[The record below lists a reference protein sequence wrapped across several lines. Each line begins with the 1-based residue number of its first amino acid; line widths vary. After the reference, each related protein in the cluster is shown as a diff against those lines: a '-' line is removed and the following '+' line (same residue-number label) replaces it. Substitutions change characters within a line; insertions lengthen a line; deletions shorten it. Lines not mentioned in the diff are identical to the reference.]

1 VSRAEPAGHVI
12 ELRPGTRLIRDL
24 AYRAAFT
31 VRIDGT
37 DQSYVDLDDPRRLE
51 FDYVQRIADLTDV
64 LAEPGRPLRVVHVGG
79 GALTLPRYVAVTRP
93 RSPQIVLEP
102 DAGLTAFV
110 RRHLPL
116 PPRSGIRVRGV
127 DGRTGIEA
135 LPDARAEL
143 IIVDAFVGA
152 QVPAELT
159 TIEFLTDVRRALVPS
174 GTVVINV
181 TDRGPSTYGRRV
193 LAGVRSVFAHT
204 VLSAEPSTLKG
215 RRFGN
220 LLMVGSDAPLPVTA
234 FAERAGRGPYPYR
247 VLHGGRLAQ
256 LASGHTGFTL
266 ADAQRSAPPD
276 PRLSWPSS

>member
-1 VSRAEPAGHVI
+1 VGRSGRADGVI
-12 ELRPGTRLIRDL
+12 ELRPGTRFIRDL

-31 VRIDGT
+31 VRIDGA

-51 FDYVQRIADLTDV
+51 FDYVQRIAEVIDV
-64 LAEPGRPLRVVHVGG
+64 LAEPNRPLRVAHVGG
-79 GALTLPRYVAVTRP
+79 GALTVPRYVAASRP
-93 RSPQIVLEP
+93 RSAQLVFEP
-102 DAGLTAFV
+102 DADLTAFV
-110 RRHLPL
+110 RKHLPL
-116 PPRSGIRVRGV
+116 PQRSGIRVRAQDGQSGV
-127 DGRTGIEA
+127 RE
-135 LPDARAEL
+135 LPAGTREL

-159 TIEFLTDVRRALVPS
+159 TMEFLTDVRRALVPS
-174 GTVVINV
+174 GTVVINF

-193 LAGVRSVFAHT
+193 LAGLGSVFAHT

-220 LLMVGSDAPLPVTA
+220 VLVLGSDAPLPVTA
-234 FAERAGRGPYPYR
+234 FAERASRGPYPYR

-266 ADAQRSAPPD
+266 ADAQRSALPD

>member
-1 VSRAEPAGHVI
+1 VSRVEPAGHVI

-51 FDYVQRIADLTDV
+51 FDYVQRIADVIDV
-64 LAEPGRPLRVVHVGG
+64 LAEPNRPLRIAHVGG
-79 GALTLPRYVAVTRP
+79 GALTVPRYVATSRP
-93 RSPQIVLEP
+93 RSAQLVFEP
-102 DAGLTAFV
+102 DADLTAFV
-110 RRHLPL
+110 RKHLPL
-116 PPRSGIRVRGV
+116 PQRSGIRVRAQDGQSGV
-127 DGRTGIEA
+127 RE
-135 LPDARAEL
+135 LPAGTCEL

-159 TIEFLTDVRRALVPS
+159 TMEFLTDVRRALVPS
-174 GTVVINV
+174 GTVVINF

-193 LAGVRSVFAHT
+193 LAGLGSVFAHT

-220 LLMVGSDAPLPVTA
+220 VLVLGSDAPLPVTA
-234 FAERAGRGPYPYR
+234 FAERASRGPYPYR

-266 ADAQRSAPPD
+266 ADAQRSALPD

>member
-1 VSRAEPAGHVI
+1 VSRVEPAGHVI

-51 FDYVQRIADLTDV
+51 FDYVQRIADVIDV
-64 LAEPGRPLRVVHVGG
+64 LAEPNRPLRVAHVGG
-79 GALTLPRYVAVTRP
+79 GALTVPRYVAASRP
-93 RSPQIVLEP
+93 RSAQLVFEP
-102 DAGLTAFV
+102 DADLTAFV
-110 RRHLPL
+110 RKHLPL
-116 PPRSGIRVRGV
+116 PQRSGIRVRAQDGQSGV
-127 DGRTGIEA
+127 RE
-135 LPDARAEL
+135 LPAGTREL

-159 TIEFLTDVRRALVPS
+159 TMEFLTDVRHALVPS
-174 GTVVINV
+174 GTVVINF

-193 LAGVRSVFAHT
+193 LAGLGSVFAHT

-220 LLMVGSDAPLPVTA
+220 VLVLGSDAPLPVTA
-234 FAERAGRGPYPYR
+234 FADRAGRGPYPYR

-266 ADAQRSAPPD
+266 ADAQRSALPD
-276 PRLSWPSS
+276 PRLSWPSP

>member
-1 VSRAEPAGHVI
+1 VSRVEPAGHVI

-51 FDYVQRIADLTDV
+51 FDYVQRIADVIDV
-64 LAEPGRPLRVVHVGG
+64 LAEPNRPLRIAHVGG
-79 GALTLPRYVAVTRP
+79 GALTVPRYVATSRP
-93 RSPQIVLEP
+93 RSAQLVFEP
-102 DAGLTAFV
+102 DADLTAFV
-110 RRHLPL
+110 RKHLPL
-116 PPRSGIRVRGV
+116 PQRSGIRVRAQDGQSGV
-127 DGRTGIEA
+127 RE
-135 LPDARAEL
+135 LPAGTREL

-159 TIEFLTDVRRALVPS
+159 TMEFLTDVRRALVPS
-174 GTVVINV
+174 GTVVINF

-193 LAGVRSVFAHT
+193 LAGLGSVFAHT

-220 LLMVGSDAPLPVTA
+220 VLVLGSDAPLPVTA
-234 FAERAGRGPYPYR
+234 FAERASRGPYPYR

-266 ADAQRSAPPD
+266 ADAQRSALPD